1 MAILTF
7 GTLITS
13 ISIGPANNY
22 YLLLVGRGEFVS
34 FASNL
39 QTLTLAHQKKGIY
52 GVGVE
57 SLYIALDAIITVW
70 WDGKL
75 LSLAFGLENA
85 AGRLG
90 EIFGYGILFQLFI
103 ILYLHISLN
112 SSFFFEKTYTHFK
125 AWLC

>member
-1 MAILTF
+1 MKEKEI
-7 GTLITS
+7 
-13 ISIGPANNY
+13 
-22 YLLLVGRGEFVS
+22 
-34 FASNL
+34 
-39 QTLTLAHQKKGIY
+39 GIY

-90 EIFGYGILFQLFI
+90 EIFGYGILLQLFI
-103 ILYLHISLN
+103 ILYPHISLN
-112 SSFFFEKTYTHFK
+112 SSFFFKDLYSLQSLVMLNRLGF
-125 AWLC
+125 AS